1 MNTFTRKAPSR
12 ALSLLVL
19 TSLACTFSLLE
30 LPSLPGGTT
39 QPPNPSAPSPTPQP
53 RAQTNFVVALPEPLG
68 PGETL
73 ALAILD
79 EVTGLALN
87 ATLYPMT
94 ARDNLTYTAVLPLPL
109 QSIVKYRYV
118 RRSNVQVVEDSAVE
132 TNIRYRML
140 YIAGPGEV
148 QDILAS
154 WADRSYARPIGSI
167 QGRVLNTDT
176 GAAIPNI
183 LVTAG
188 GMQSITDSAGRFD
201 LQGLPAGTHNL
212 VAYALDGTYRPFQQ
226 GAAVAGG
233 LNTAVEVRVQSTP
246 LVRITFTLSPP
257 PDSVQGAPIRI
268 AGELLQL
275 GNTFADLK
283 GGLSTVADRMPVMA
297 LQPDGRYAATISLPV
312 GAYIQYK
319 YTLGDGFWN
328 AEHKS
333 SGEFRLREFM
343 VPAQETIIQDSV
355 ETWQAGASAP
365 ILFEVTVPSNTP
377 VGDIT
382 YIQFNPFDWTE
393 SIPMW
398 PEGNNQWA
406 YKLYSPLN
414 MLGTFHYRYC
424 RNGQCGSADDLS
436 TQGDSIRGREVATSL
451 TGQDILDSVSKWA
464 WLEHTDPTTLVG
476 ATITA
481 RQPGFMSGVEL
492 QADYLPNW
500 SYYMPQALT
509 NIQALGANWTI
520 LSPSWTYTR
529 VSPVE
534 LAPIPGKDP
543 LWIDSAIMVS
553 QARGLNLN
561 VALFPTA
568 HFPVSAAAFWQS
580 APRDATWWQIW
591 FDHYRA
597 FAVNY
602 ADLATQTGAQALILG
617 GDWLGPAMANGT
629 LADGTPSNVPADA
642 EARWK
647 AVIAEARQH
656 FSGRV
661 LWALPY
667 TPGAV
672 QTPLSFLQD
681 TDGIYLLWN
690 AALASQPG
698 ATKDALV
705 TQAGSLLDN
714 EVAPLASI
722 TNKPLILAIAYP
734 SAAGASTGCF
744 IDGKGGCLD
753 WTALSR
759 PKADVS
765 TLGLDLQ
772 GQLDLYD
779 AMLTA
784 INTRPW
790 VGGVVSRGYYPPAA
804 LQDKSASVH
813 GKPAA
818 DLLWYWFPRLTGV
831 VR

>member
-1 MNTFTRKAPSR
+1 MKTSTRTLLAC
-12 ALSLLVL
+12 ALNVLVMA
-19 TSLACTFSLLE
+19 SLACTFSLFE
-30 LPSLPGGTT
+30 LPTLPTGPTL
-39 QPPNPSAPSPTPQP
+39 PPFPVVPSPTPQP
-53 RAQTNFVVALPEPLG
+53 RAQTTFVVALPEPLA
-68 PGETL
+68 PGEAL

-94 ARDNLTYTAVLPLPL
+94 ARDSLTYTAVLPLPV

-118 RRSNVQVVEDSAVE
+118 RRSNVQVMEDSAAE
-132 TNIRYRML
+132 TTIRYRML
-140 YIAGPGEV
+140 YVAGPGEV

-154 WADRSYARPIGSI
+154 WADRAYARPIGSI
-167 QGRVLNTDT
+167 QGRVLNADT
-176 GAAIPNI
+176 GAAVPNI
-183 LVTAG
+183 LVSAG
-188 GMQSITDSAGRFD
+188 GLQSITDSAGRFD
-201 LQGLPAGTHNL
+201 LQALPAGTHNL
-212 VAYALDGTYRPFQQ
+212 VAYALDGIYLPFQQ

-233 LNTAVEVRVQSTP
+233 LNTAVEVRVRPSP
-246 LVRITFTLSPP
+246 LVKVTFTLTPP
-257 PDSVQGAPIRI
+257 GDSVQGAPIRI
-268 AGELLQL
+268 AGNLLQL

-297 LQPDGRYAATISLPV
+297 LQPDGRYMASVNLPV
-312 GAYIQYK
+312 GAYVQYK

-328 AEHKS
+328 AEHNAT
-333 SGEFRLREFM
+333 GEFRLREFS
-343 VPAQETIIQDSV
+343 VPAQDIVLQDTV
-355 ETWQAGASAP
+355 QTWQAGASAP
-365 ILFEVTVPSNTP
+365 ILFEVSVPSNTP
-377 VGDIT
+377 VGDII

-424 RNGQCGSADDLS
+424 RDGQCGSADDLG
-436 TQGDSIRGREVATSL
+436 TVGDTTRGREVATSL
-451 TGQDILDSVSKWA
+451 TAQDILDSVNTWA
-464 WLEHTDPTTLVG
+464 WLEHTEPTTLVG
-476 ATITA
+476 TSITP
-481 RQPGFMSGVEL
+481 RQPGFMSGVEF
-492 QADYLPNW
+492 QSAYLPNW
-500 SYYMPQALT
+500 SYYMPQALA
-509 NIQALGANWTI
+509 NVQALGATWSI
-520 LSPSWTYTR
+520 LSPTWTYTGAA
-529 VSPVE
+529 PVE
-534 LAPIPGKDP
+534 FAPVPGRDP
-543 LWIDSAIMVS
+543 LWVDTAVMVS
-553 QARGLNLN
+553 QARALNLN
-561 VALFPTA
+561 VAVFPTA
-568 HFPVSAAAFWQS
+568 RFPADPATFWRTGV
-580 APRDATWWQIW
+580 RDAGWWQVW

-617 GDWLGPAMANGT
+617 GDWLGPAMPGGT
-629 LADGTPSNVPADA
+629 LADGAASGVPADA

-656 FSGRV
+656 FSGRI

-690 AALASQPG
+690 AALASQAG
-698 ATKDALV
+698 TTKDALV
-705 TQAGSLLDN
+705 TRAGSLLDN
-714 EVAPLASI
+714 EVSPLAAV
-722 TNKPLILAIAYP
+722 TNKPLIIAIAYP

-753 WTALSR
+753 WSALSR
-759 PKADVS
+759 PNADVTS
-765 TLGLDLQ
+765 VGLDLQ

-818 DLLWYWFPRLTGV
+818 DLLWYWLPRLTGV
-831 VR
+831 VK

>member
-1 MNTFTRKAPSR
+1 MKTPARNVLS
-12 ALSLLVL
+12 ALSLLVIAG
-19 TSLACTFSLLE
+19 LACTGSLFQ
-30 LPSLPGGTT
+30 PPGGPT
-39 QPPNPSAPSPTPQP
+39 PLPNPGGPSPTPQP
-53 RAQTNFVVALPEPLG
+53 RAEVTFVVSLPEPLA
-68 PGETL
+68 PGEIL

-87 ATLYPMT
+87 GALYPMS
-94 ARDNLTYTAVLPLPL
+94 ARDNLTYTAVLPLPAP
-109 QSIVKYRYV
+109 SVVKYRYV
-118 RRSNVQVVEDSAVE
+118 RRSNVQVMEDSATE

-140 YIAGPGEV
+140 AVTGPREV
-148 QDILAS
+148 QDILGS

-167 QGRVLNTDT
+167 QGRVLNSDT
-176 GAAIPNI
+176 GAAVPNI

-188 GMQSITDSAGRFD
+188 GLQSITDSAGRFD

-212 VAYALDGTYRPFQQ
+212 VAYALDGNYLPFQQ

-233 LNTAVEVRVQSTP
+233 LNTAVELRVQPTPTVRV
-246 LVRITFTLSPP
+246 TFTVSPP

-268 AGELLQL
+268 AGNLLQL
-275 GNTFADLK
+275 GNAFADLK

-297 LQPDGRYAATISLPV
+297 LQPDGRYAATVSLPV

-328 AEHKS
+328 SEHRPG
-333 SGEFRLREFM
+333 GEFRLREFT
-343 VPAQETIIQDSV
+343 VPAQDMALQDSV

-377 VGDIT
+377 VGDIV

-424 RNGQCGSADDLS
+424 RNGQCGSADDQA
-436 TQGDSIRGREVATSL
+436 TPGDTSRGREVATSL
-451 TGQDILDSVSKWA
+451 ISQDILDSVSTWA
-464 WLEHTDPTTLVG
+464 WMSHTEPTTLVG
-476 ATITA
+476 TTITP

-492 QADYLPNW
+492 QAAYLPNW
-500 SYYMPQALT
+500 SYYVPQALT
-509 NIQALGANWTI
+509 NVQALGANWAI
-520 LSPSWTYTR
+520 LTPTWGYN
-529 VSPVE
+529 VASPVE
-534 LAPIPGKDP
+534 FAPVPGKDP
-543 LWIDSAIMVS
+543 LWVDTAVMVS
-553 QARGLNLN
+553 QARALNLN
-561 VALFPTA
+561 VGLFPSPR
-568 HFPVSAAAFWQS
+568 FPAGPKAFWQ
-580 APRDATWWQIW
+580 AAARDAGWWQVW

-617 GDWLGPAMANGT
+617 GDWMGPAMPNGS
-629 LADGTPSNVPADA
+629 LPDGTPSGVPADA

-647 AVIAEARQH
+647 SIIAEARQH
-656 FSGRV
+656 FSGRI

-690 AALASQPG
+690 AALAAQPG
-698 ATKDALV
+698 ATKEALLS
-705 TQAGSLLDN
+705 QAGAMLDN
-714 EVAPLASI
+714 EVSPLAAV
-722 TNKPLILAIAYP
+722 TNKPLIIAIAYP
-734 SAAGASTGCF
+734 SASGAATGCF
-744 IDGKGGCLD
+744 NDGAGACLD
-753 WTALSR
+753 WSALNR
-759 PKADVS
+759 PNPDVG
-765 TLGLDLQ
+765 TVGLDLQ

-818 DLLWYWFPRLTGV
+818 DLLWYWLPRLTGV
-831 VR
+831 VK